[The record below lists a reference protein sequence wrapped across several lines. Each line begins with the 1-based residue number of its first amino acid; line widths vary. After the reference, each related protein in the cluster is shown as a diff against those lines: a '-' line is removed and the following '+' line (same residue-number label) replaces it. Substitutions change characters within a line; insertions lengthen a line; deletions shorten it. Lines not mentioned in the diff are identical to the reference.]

1 AGRPGDRQ
9 SANLLARHRLS
20 PRRRRAGPGTTGVSA
35 QERGPALASAVFQFG
50 GMSGGSEVPHELARR
65 QGQPRF
71 RAGRL
76 PPHPHYPQN
85 AQCRAQGLLLGRP
98 QETGV
103 GTPELSRRRP
113 RAEQYFG
120 KRAEGEISPARM
132 SRANALKAQPLLTQL
147 LVKRYRI

>member
-1 AGRPGDRQ
+1 KGEFFGK
-9 SANLLARHRLS
+9 
-20 PRRRRAGPGTTGVSA
+20 
-35 QERGPALASAVFQFG
+35 ERGPAFASAFFRLG
-50 GMSGGSEVPHELARR
+50 GMSGGSEVPKKRARR
-65 QGQPRF
+65 KGHPLF
-71 RAGRL
+71 RGGSSR
-76 PPHPHYPQN
+76 PHRHYPQN

-147 LVKRYRI
+147 LVKRYRIG